1 MQASYSARSEWQL
14 MERLAYNTLLRWFVG
29 LGMDGPVWGASTF
42 ANNRDRLLTPE
53 VSTKVLNGVI
63 RCKRVA

>member
-1 MQASYSARSEWQL
+1 
-14 MERLAYNTLLRWFVG
+14 
-29 LGMDGPVWGASTF
+29 MDGPVWDASTL
-42 ANNRDRLLTPE
+42 ANNRDRLLTVE